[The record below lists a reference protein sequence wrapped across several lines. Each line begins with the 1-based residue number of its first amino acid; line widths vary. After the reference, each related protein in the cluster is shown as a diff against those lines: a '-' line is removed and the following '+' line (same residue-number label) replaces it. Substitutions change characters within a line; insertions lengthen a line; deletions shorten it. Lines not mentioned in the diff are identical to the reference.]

1 MKTRK
6 LGNDGLTV
14 SAIGFGAMSIT
25 GFFGPTDDKTSQKC
39 LASAYDNGIDFFD
52 TKLQLNLE
60 FKLNP

>member
-25 GFFGPTDDKTSQKC
+25 GFFW
-39 LASAYDNGIDFFD
+39 AHR
-52 TKLQLNLE
+52 
-60 FKLNP
+60 

>member
-25 GFFGPTDDKTSQKC
+25 GFLDLQMIKHLKNASPVHTIMELIFSIQQMSMDLDYQK
-39 LASAYDNGIDFFD
+39 N
-52 TKLQLNLE
+52 
-60 FKLNP
+60 